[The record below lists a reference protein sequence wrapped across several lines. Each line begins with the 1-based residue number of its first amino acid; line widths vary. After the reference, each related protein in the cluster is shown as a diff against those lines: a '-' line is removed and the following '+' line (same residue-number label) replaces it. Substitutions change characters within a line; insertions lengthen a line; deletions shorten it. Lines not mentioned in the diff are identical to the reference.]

1 MHWSSTRWR
10 VVLLKLLVWA
20 SFLSACATPP
30 TPEPL
35 PTSVPP
41 VRPLV
46 LWHAWPASDQRTL
59 AMLIEQYNQTSAVPI
74 VLRAVPASTFAT
86 ELQDALLVGNA
97 PDVILV
103 QSHTLGALADTSLI
117 QPITATHWSPAER
130 EDMLPTVL
138 ASALVTG
145 TLAMSATIAERPTDP
160 AAPINDPDPAQ
171 LYGVPISFD
180 TLGLYYHRAQAGTT
194 PQSMAQVLAIAE
206 TLAQTDSEPP
216 TWGMAYTLSLDKT
229 LPYLSATGGA
239 VFAPDG
245 TVVLAASGRPGTE
258 FWLEWLLA
266 LSRQP
271 GVLATS
277 DSIVI
282 DSTLRSQSAWITI
295 DWAHTLPRYH
305 SLWGEQLEVAVLP
318 PIEPAGLPPRPFVQ
332 SMVLALPKQ
341 AQPAPADQV
350 AALITYLHSPA
361 VQTTLLEH
369 GYQPVRASL
378 PLPGD
383 TIQIRAARSF
393 RAQTATALPMPTSRF
408 ENEVVRGEL
417 QRMLA
422 AVLRGVIAP
431 SDAITRAD
439 QMIREQQGQTT
450 QP

>member
-1 MHWSSTRWR
+1 MRWSYPHWRA
-10 VVLLKLLVWA
+10 LLLGLLVWA
-20 SFLSACATPP
+20 SLLSACAAPP
-30 TPEPL
+30 APEPVS
-35 PTSVPP
+35 TSVPL

-46 LWHAWPASDQRTL
+46 LWHAWSASEQRTL

-74 VLRAVPASTFAT
+74 VLQAVPAATFAT

-97 PDVILV
+97 PDLLLV
-103 QSHTLGALADTSLI
+103 QSHTLGALSDTNLI
-117 QPITATHWSPAER
+117 QPITAAHWSPTER
-130 EDMLPTVL
+130 EDILPTVL

-145 TLAMSATIAERPTDP
+145 TLAMSATTAERPTDP
-160 AAPINDPDPAQ
+160 AALLNDPAQ

-194 PQSMAQVLAIAE
+194 PKSMAQVLAIAE

-282 DSTLRSQSAWITI
+282 DSALRSQSAWMTI
-295 DWAHTLPRYH
+295 DWAHTLPRYQ

-318 PIEPAGLPPRPFVQ
+318 PIEPEGLPPRPFVQ
-332 SMVLALPKQ
+332 SMVLALPEQ

-350 AALITYLHSPA
+350 AALIAYLHSPA
-361 VQTTLLEH
+361 VQTTLLEQ

-378 PLPGD
+378 PLTGG
-383 TIQIRAARSF
+383 TSQLRAARSF

-439 QMIREQQGQTT
+439 QMIREQQQGLPA

>member
-1 MHWSSTRWR
+1 MRWSYPHWRI
-10 VVLLKLLVWA
+10 LLVGLLVWA
-20 SFLSACATPP
+20 SLLAACAAPP
-30 TPEPL
+30 APAPV
-35 PTSVPP
+35 PTSISP

-46 LWHAWPASDQRTL
+46 LWHAWPASEQRTL
-59 AMLIEQYNQTSAVPI
+59 AMLIEQYNQTSAMPI
-74 VLRAVPASTFAT
+74 VLQAVPAATFAT
-86 ELQDALLVGNA
+86 KLQDALLVGNA
-97 PDVILV
+97 PDLILV
-103 QSHTLGALADTSLI
+103 QSHTLGALADTNLI
-117 QPITATHWSPAER
+117 QPITTAHWSPAER
-130 EDMLPTVL
+130 EDILPTVL
-138 ASALVTG
+138 ASALVTDA
-145 TLAMSATIAERPTDP
+145 LAISATATEQLTDT
-160 AAPINDPDPAQ
+160 AAPLNDPAQ

-180 TLGLYYHRAQAGTT
+180 TLGLYYHRAQTGTT
-194 PQSMAQVLAIAE
+194 PLSMAQVITIAA

-239 VFAPDG
+239 VFDADG
-245 TVVLAASGRPGTE
+245 TVVLAERGRPGTE

-282 DSTLRSQSAWITI
+282 DSSLRSQSAWMTI
-295 DWAHTLPRYH
+295 DWAHTLPRYQ

-318 PIEPAGLPPRPFVQ
+318 PIEPEGPPPRPFVQ
-332 SMVLALPKQ
+332 SMVLALPEQ
-341 AQPAPADQV
+341 AQPVPADQV
-350 AALITYLHSPA
+350 AALIAYLHSPA
-361 VQTTLLEH
+361 VQTTLLEQ

-378 PLPGD
+378 PLIGD
-383 TIQIRAARSF
+383 TNQLRAARSF

-408 ENEVVRGEL
+408 ENEIVRGEL

-439 QMIREQQGQTT
+439 QMIREQQGMLM